1 MMRLFR
7 AYAAAALA
15 ALLAASPLAVSA
27 QRPALAVAS
36 RSAASTTA
44 FGALHLAAASP
55 LPAFGASRQA
65 IPSPQQP
72 PVLVND
78 FAGVF
83 SAAQTD
89 SLERVLVAFDDS
101 TSNQICVVTVRTLAG
116 LDVDDFALRL
126 AQKWGI
132 GTKQRQNGVLLLLKP
147 RGFDNNY
154 IDVTI
159 QVGRGLEGAIPDAYA
174 SRIIRNIMGPY
185 LRQDLY
191 WPAVV
196 RACDELKALAAGEIK
211 EPRDSSDEDDA
222 GLAVLA
228 FLALFFA
235 ILVILILIAA
245 SKKGGG
251 KNGGGSSGNSG
262 GGRPPIWFGS
272 GPFGS
277 SGGGSGRGGFGGS
290 SGGGFGGFGG
300 GGFGGFGGGGFG
312 GGGASGRF

>member
-15 ALLAASPLAVSA
+15 ALLAAASPLA
-27 QRPALAVAS
+27 
-36 RSAASTTA
+36 
-44 FGALHLAAASP
+44 
-55 LPAFGASRQA
+55 AFGASSQA

-83 SAAQTD
+83 GAAQAD

-101 TSNQICVVTVRTLAG
+101 TSNQICVVTVTTLAG
-116 LDVDDFALRL
+116 QDVDDFALRL

-154 IDVTI
+154 IDITI

-228 FLALFFA
+228 FLALLFA